1 MTFRQFFNIL
11 YLYSIVLSC
20 INLIEKG
27 VPGYTFYG
35 CENPMKT
42 LKILTTQA
50 IPGMIVSEDVYTK
63 DLHLVIGKDTSL
75 TDKIITRL
83 EFYSITDF
91 SVYSEENPNNIQEKY
106 IENTFY
112 NDIKKSESFKRFRK
126 SYQNTVNHLK
136 DSIDN
141 LVENNQEVD
150 PEQLL
155 SDISQILYQCNTN
168 IELFNMLHC
177 MREYDD
183 TTYIHSLNV
192 SLMCNIIGKWLHFTP
207 KDLEVIT
214 LSGLLHDIGKLL
226 IPNDI
231 ISKPDK
237 LTRAEFSLIKT
248 HTIRGYSMLRNKDLD
263 ERIKNSALMHHERCD
278 GSGYPNGLINHEIDP
293 FAKLVSIADVYDAMT
308 CARVYRGP
316 LCPFEVIN
324 LFETEGYLK
333 YDTKYI
339 LTFLEGIVQ
348 TYMNNNVRLSNSME
362 GEIVFINKL
371 ALSRPVVMVGDDF
384 IDLSK
389 HRSLYIEA
397 LI

>member
-1 MTFRQFFNIL
+1 MNT
-11 YLYSIVLSC
+11 
-20 INLIEKG
+20 K
-27 VPGYTFYG
+27 
-35 CENPMKT
+35 M
-42 LKILTTQA
+42 ILTTQA

-63 DLHLVIGKDTSL
+63 DLHLIIAKDTTL

-91 SVYSEENPNNIQEKY
+91 SVYSDDRQEKVEIKY

-112 NDIKKSESFKRFRK
+112 SEIKKSDSFKRFQK
-126 SYQNTVNHLK
+126 AYLNTVNRLRG
-136 DSIDN
+136 SIDS
-141 LVENNQEVD
+141 LVVNNKDMD
-150 PEQLL
+150 PDQLL
-155 SDISQILYQCNTN
+155 SDVSKILFQCNTN

-192 SLMCNIIGKWLHFTP
+192 SLICNIVGKWLRFSP
-207 KDLEVIT
+207 EDLETVT
-214 LSGLLHDIGKLL
+214 LCGLLHDVGKLL
-226 IPNDI
+226 IPNNI

-237 LTRAEFSLIKT
+237 LTNEEFSLIKK
-248 HTIRGYSMLRNKDLD
+248 HTIRGYNLLKSKNLD
-263 ERIKNSALMHHERCD
+263 KRIMNSTLMHHERCD
-278 GSGYPNGLINHEIDP
+278 GSGYPNGLIDHEIEP
-293 FAKLVSIADVYDAMT
+293 FAKLVAIADVYDAMT

-348 TYMNNNVRLSNSME
+348 TYMNNNVRLNNSME
-362 GEIVFINKL
+362 GEIVLINKFE
-371 ALSRPVVMVGDDF
+371 LSRPIVMVGDEF

-389 HRSLYIEA
+389 HRSLYIES

>member
-1 MTFRQFFNIL
+1 MN
-11 YLYSIVLSC
+11 
-20 INLIEKG
+20 
-27 VPGYTFYG
+27 
-35 CENPMKT
+35 T

-50 IPGMIVSEDVYTK
+50 IPGMVVAEDVYTK
-63 DLHLVIGKDTSL
+63 DLHLVIGKDTTL

-91 SVYSEENPNNIQEKY
+91 SVYSDNSFTLEEKEY

-112 NDIKKSESFKRFRK
+112 GEIKKSEPFKRFSK
-126 SYQNTVNHLK
+126 SYRNTVNYFK
-136 DSIDN
+136 GSIDN
-141 LVENNQEVD
+141 LVINNKDVD
-150 PEQLL
+150 PDQLL
-155 SDISQILYQCNTN
+155 SDVSKILFQCNTN

-183 TTYIHSLNV
+183 TTYVHSLNV
-192 SLMCNIIGKWLHFTP
+192 SLICNILGKWLQFSP
-207 KDLEVIT
+207 DDLEAIT
-214 LSGLLHDIGKLL
+214 LSGLLHDVGKLM
-226 IPNDI
+226 IPNNI
-231 ISKPDK
+231 ILKPEK
-237 LTRAEFSLIKT
+237 LTNEEFSLIKT
-248 HTIRGYSMLRNKDLD
+248 HTIRGYNLLKNQKLD
-263 ERIKNSALMHHERCD
+263 NRIKNSTLMHHERCD
-278 GSGYPNGLINHEIDP
+278 GSGYPNGLIDYEIEP
-293 FAKLVSIADVYDAMT
+293 FAKLVAIADVYDAMT

-348 TYMNNNVRLSNSME
+348 TYINNNVRLNNNME
-362 GEIVFINKL
+362 GEIVLINKSE
-371 ALSRPVVMVGDDF
+371 LSRPIVMVGDEF

-389 HRSLYIEA
+389 HRNLYIEA